1 VKKLDAETTPHIGG
15 GDAGASPL
23 PGAEP
28 RTAASAATLPGT
40 SSGAPLQVRGLAK
53 RFGGVTALDG
63 VDLSVAAGE
72 AIAVIGPNGAGK
84 STLLKL
90 IAGVHR
96 PTEGEV
102 WLGEQRLDRMPAHR
116 ITRSGVALA
125 HQVPRPFH
133 GLTVRENVRIGA
145 MAGRPHLQA
154 GEIDEILAQCGL
166 DTKAS
171 RPADSL
177 RVLDL
182 KRLEVARALATRPRV
197 LMFDEVAAG
206 LVGRELDE
214 AIDLIRQVRDRGITV
229 LLVEH
234 IERVVRELVDRV
246 LVLNWGRPL
255 AEGTPAEIAAN
266 EEVRAVY
273 LGDGDKTQAPPAR
286 TPDTATASDTG
297 AVLALESVSAGY
309 GDMVALR
316 DFSMRVEA
324 GRIVTVLGANGAGKS
339 TLCATVMGAVAARS
353 GSVHA
358 FGKDIT
364 GMPTHERARLGI
376 AYCQE
381 GRRIFTALTVA
392 ENLKL
397 GAPLALGNDEVR
409 ARMERVHEIFPVLA
423 ERATQQAGTMSGG
436 QQQMLAVGRA
446 LMADPKVLICDEISL
461 GLAPVAID
469 ALYGALAEINSQG
482 VAIVLVE
489 QNVKRALGIADH
501 AVVLSRGRISYSGD
515 PAGLL
520 SDEALDAAYFGTDD
534 DNATG
539 AASPSRPSSSST
551 PTSLS
556 ASEGDPS

>member
-1 VKKLDAETTPHIGG
+1 MNKLDAEAAPRRGA
-15 GDAGASPL
+15 GDAGVPSPTEAGASL
-23 PGAEP
+23 
-28 RTAASAATLPGT
+28 R
-40 SSGAPLQVRGLAK
+40 VRGLTK
-53 RFGGVTALDG
+53 RFGGVTALEG
-63 VDLSVAAGE
+63 VDLSVASGE
-72 AIAVIGPNGAGK
+72 AVAVIGPNGAGK

-90 IAGVHR
+90 VSGVHR
-96 PTEGEV
+96 PSEGEV

-133 GLTVRENVRIGA
+133 GLTVRDNVRVGA
-145 MAGRPHLQA
+145 MAGCPHMQS
-154 GEIDEILAQCGL
+154 GEIDAILAMCRL

-214 AIDLIRQVRDRGITV
+214 AIDLIRQVHDQGITV

-234 IERVVRELVDRV
+234 IERVVRELVNRV
-246 LVLNWGRPL
+246 LVLNWGRPI
-255 AEGTPAEIAAN
+255 AEGTPAEIATD

-273 LGDGDKTQAPPAR
+273 LGDGDNDQASSAR
-286 TPDTATASDTG
+286 TPAPATTADPVSDPD
-297 AVLALESVSAGY
+297 AVLALDSVSAGY
-309 GDMVALR
+309 GDMIALR

-324 GRIVTVLGANGAGKS
+324 GQIVTVLGANGAGKS
-339 TLCATVMGAVAARS
+339 TLCATVMGAVEARS

-358 FGKDIT
+358 LGQDIT
-364 GMPTHERARLGI
+364 GMPTHQRARLGI
-376 AYCQE
+376 AHCQE
-381 GRRIFTALTVA
+381 GRRIFGSLTVA
-392 ENLKL
+392 ENLML
-397 GAPLALGNDEVR
+397 GAPLALAKEEVR
-409 ARMERVHEIFPVLA
+409 GRMERVHAIFPVLA

-446 LMADPKVLICDEISL
+446 LMADPRVLICDEISL
-461 GLAPVAID
+461 GLAPVAIA
-469 ALYGALAEINSQG
+469 ALYEALAEINSQG

-489 QNVKRALGIADH
+489 QNVKRALSIAGH
-501 AVVLSRGRISYSGD
+501 AVVLSRGRVSYSGD

-520 SDEALDAAYFGTDD
+520 SDDALDAAYFGIAD
-534 DNATG
+534 DNA
-539 AASPSRPSSSST
+539 ADSRLPSLPSSSSS
-551 PTSLS
+551 PSPSSPSAAHPLS
-556 ASEGDPS
+556 TSEGDPS

>member
-1 VKKLDAETTPHIGG
+1 MNRLDAETTPHAGG
-15 GDAGASPL
+15 GDADASSP

-28 RTAASAATLPGT
+28 RTAASSATLRGT
-40 SSGAPLQVRGLAK
+40 SPGAPLQVRGLAK

-63 VDLSVAAGE
+63 VDLSVASGE
-72 AIAVIGPNGAGK
+72 AVAVIGPNGAGK

-90 IAGVHR
+90 ISGVHR

-102 WLGEQRLDRMPAHR
+102 WLGEQRLDRMPVHR

-133 GLTVRENVRIGA
+133 GLTVRDNVRIGA
-145 MAGRPHLQA
+145 MASRPHLPP
-154 GEIDEILAQCGL
+154 GEIDEILAQCRL

-182 KRLEVARALATRPRV
+182 KRLEVARALATRPRL

-214 AIDLIRQVRDRGITV
+214 AIDLIRQVHAQGITV

-246 LVLNWGRPL
+246 LVLNWGRPM

-273 LGDGDKTQAPPAR
+273 LGDGDETR
-286 TPDTATASDTG
+286 TPAARRAAAPTASD
-297 AVLALESVSAGY
+297 AAVVLALDSVSAGY
-309 GDMVALR
+309 GDMLALR
-316 DFSMRVEA
+316 DFSVRVEA
-324 GRIVTVLGANGAGKS
+324 GQIVTVLGANGAGKS
-339 TLCATVMGAVAARS
+339 TLCATIMGAVEARS

-358 FGKDIT
+358 LGQDIT
-364 GMPTHERARLGI
+364 GMATHHRARLGI
-376 AYCQE
+376 AHCQE
-381 GRRIFTALTVA
+381 GRRIFTGLTVA
-392 ENLKL
+392 ENLML
-397 GAPLALGNDEVR
+397 GAPLALARDEVR
-409 ARMERVHEIFPVLA
+409 GRMERVHAIFPVLA
-423 ERATQQAGTMSGG
+423 ERAAQPAGTMSGG

-446 LMADPKVLICDEISL
+446 LMADPQVLICDEISL

-501 AVVLSRGRISYSGD
+501 AVVLSRGRVSYSGS
-515 PAGLL
+515 PEALL
-520 SDEALDAAYFGTDD
+520 SDQALDAAYFGTADD
-534 DNATG
+534 AS
-539 AASPSRPSSSST
+539 AAGSSPPPAPSAPRP
-551 PTSLS
+551 LS
-556 ASEGDPS
+556 ASEGDLS

>member
-1 VKKLDAETTPHIGG
+1 MKKLDAETTPEARPNP
-15 GDAGASPL
+15 DPL
-23 PGAEP
+23 
-28 RTAASAATLPGT
+28 
-40 SSGAPLQVRGLAK
+40 SGAPLQVRGLTK
-53 RFGGVTALDG
+53 RFGGVTALEG
-63 VDLSVAAGE
+63 VDLSVASGE
-72 AIAVIGPNGAGK
+72 AVAVIGPNGAGK

-90 IAGVHR
+90 ISGVHR

-133 GLTVRENVRIGA
+133 GLTVRENVRVGA
-145 MAGRPHLQA
+145 MASRPHPHP
-154 GEIDEILAQCGL
+154 GEIDEILARCRL

-214 AIDLIRQVRDRGITV
+214 AIDLIRQVHDQGITV

-273 LGDGDKTQAPPAR
+273 LGDGDRAQAPPAR
-286 TPDTATASDTG
+286 TAATGPAPDTA

-324 GRIVTVLGANGAGKS
+324 GQIVTVLGANGAGKS
-339 TLCATVMGAVAARS
+339 TLCATIMGAVEARS

-358 FGKDIT
+358 LGQDIT
-364 GMPTHERARLGI
+364 GMATHRRARLGI
-376 AYCQE
+376 AHCQE
-381 GRRIFTALTVA
+381 GRRIFTGLSVA
-392 ENLKL
+392 ENLML
-397 GAPLALGNDEVR
+397 GAPLALAKDEVR
-409 ARMERVHEIFPVLA
+409 GRMERVHAIFPVLA

-446 LMADPKVLICDEISL
+446 LMADPQVLICDEISL

-501 AVVLSRGRISYSGD
+501 AVVLSRGRVSYTGD

-520 SDEALDAAYFGTDD
+520 GDEALDAAYFGTTD
-534 DNATG
+534 DNAPEAG
-539 AASPSRPSSSST
+539 SYSLLAVPVSRP
-551 PTSLS
+551 LS

>member
-1 VKKLDAETTPHIGG
+1 MKKLDAETTPDADG

-23 PGAEP
+23 RRAEP
-28 RTAASAATLPGT
+28 RTSASPAPP
-40 SSGAPLQVRGLAK
+40 GAPLLVRGLAK

-63 VDLSVAAGE
+63 VDLAVASGE
-72 AIAVIGPNGAGK
+72 AVAVIGPNGAGK

-90 IAGVHR
+90 ISGVHR
-96 PTEGEV
+96 PSEGEV

-133 GLTVRENVRIGA
+133 GLTVRENVRVGA
-145 MAGRPHLQA
+145 MASRPHPHP
-154 GEIDEILAQCGL
+154 GEIDEILSRCRL

-214 AIDLIRQVRDRGITV
+214 AIDLIRQVHDQGITV

-246 LVLNWGRPL
+246 LVLDWGRPL

-266 EEVRAVY
+266 EDVRAVY
-273 LGDGDKTQAPPAR
+273 LGDGGQAQASPAR
-286 TPDTATASDTG
+286 TPANAPAPDTA
-297 AVLALESVSAGY
+297 AVLALDSVSAGY

-316 DFSMRVEA
+316 DFSMRV
-324 GRIVTVLGANGAGKS
+324 GPGQIVTVLGANGAGKS
-339 TLCATVMGAVAARS
+339 TLCATIMGAVAARS
-353 GSVHA
+353 GSMHA
-358 FGKDIT
+358 LGQNIT
-364 GMPTHERARLGI
+364 GMATHRRARLGI
-376 AYCQE
+376 AHCQE
-381 GRRIFTALTVA
+381 GRRIFTGLTVA
-392 ENLKL
+392 ENLTL
-397 GAPLALGNDEVR
+397 GAPLALARDEVR
-409 ARMERVHEIFPVLA
+409 GRMERVHAIFPVLA

-446 LMADPKVLICDEISL
+446 LMADPQVLICDEISL

-501 AVVLSRGRISYSGD
+501 AVVLSRGRISYAGD
-515 PAGLL
+515 PAALL
-520 SDEALDAAYFGTDD
+520 GDAALDAAYFGTADD
-534 DNATG
+534 E
-539 AASPSRPSSSST
+539 AAEARASSLLLPSVPQ
-551 PTSLS
+551 PLS

>member
-1 VKKLDAETTPHIGG
+1 MKKLDAET
-15 GDAGASPL
+15 SPE
-23 PGAEP
+23 A
-28 RTAASAATLPGT
+28 RQNPGT

-63 VDLSVAAGE
+63 VDLSVASGE
-72 AIAVIGPNGAGK
+72 AVAVIGPNGAGK

-90 IAGVHR
+90 ISGVHR
-96 PTEGEV
+96 PSEGEV
-102 WLGEQRLDRMPAHR
+102 WLGEQRLDRMSAHR
-116 ITRSGVALA
+116 VTRSGVALA
-125 HQVPRPFH
+125 HQVPQPFH
-133 GLTVRENVRIGA
+133 GLTVRENVRVGA
-145 MAGRPHLQA
+145 MASRPHPHP
-154 GEIDEILAQCGL
+154 GEIDEILARCRL

-214 AIDLIRQVRDRGITV
+214 AIDLIRQVHGQGITV

-273 LGDGDKTQAPPAR
+273 LGDGDRAQASPAR
-286 TPDTATASDTG
+286 TAATAPASDTT
-297 AVLALESVSAGY
+297 ALLALDSVSAGY

-316 DFSMRVEA
+316 DFSMRVES
-324 GRIVTVLGANGAGKS
+324 GQIVTVLGANGAGKS
-339 TLCATVMGAVAARS
+339 TLCATIMGAVEARS

-358 FGKDIT
+358 LGQDIT
-364 GMPTHERARLGI
+364 GMAIHRRARLGI
-376 AYCQE
+376 AHCQE
-381 GRRIFTALTVA
+381 GRRIFTGLTVA
-392 ENLKL
+392 ENLML
-397 GAPLALGNDEVR
+397 GAPLALAKDEVLG
-409 ARMERVHEIFPVLA
+409 RMERVHTIFPVLA

-446 LMADPKVLICDEISL
+446 LMADPQVLICDEISL

-501 AVVLSRGRISYSGD
+501 AVVLSRGRVSYTGD

-520 SDEALDAAYFGTDD
+520 SDEALDAAYFGTTE
-534 DNATG
+534 DNIAEAG
-539 AASPSRPSSSST
+539 SSSLLSSSLLSSSA
-551 PTSLS
+551 PRPLS

>member
-1 VKKLDAETTPHIGG
+1 MNRLN
-15 GDAGASPL
+15 AGATTHQRDGNAGTGPRSVAGSHRSTASADWPNAS
-23 PGAEP
+23 PGAALE
-28 RTAASAATLPGT
+28 
-40 SSGAPLQVRGLAK
+40 VRGLGK
-53 RFGGVTALDG
+53 RFGGVTALQD
-63 VDLSVAAGE
+63 VDLAVAPGE
-72 AIAVIGPNGAGK
+72 AVAVIGPNGAGK

-90 IAGVHR
+90 ISGVHR
-96 PTEGEV
+96 PSAGV
-102 WLGEQRLDRMPAHR
+102 VRLGEHELARMPPHR
-116 ITRSGVALA
+116 ITRLGVALA

-133 GLTVRENVRIGA
+133 GLTIRDNVRVGA
-145 MAGRPHLQA
+145 MAGRPQMHRAEL
-154 GEIDEILAQCGL
+154 EEILALCQL

-182 KRLEVARALATRPRV
+182 KRLEVARALATRPQV
-197 LMFDEVAAG
+197 LMLDEVAAG

-214 AIDLIRQVRDRGITV
+214 AIDLIRQIHDRGITV

-246 LVLNWGRPL
+246 LVLNWGRSI

-266 EEVRAVY
+266 QEVRAVY
-273 LGDGDKTQAPPAR
+273 LGDGDRSAAPPAR
-286 TPDTATASDTG
+286 APATDATTTAPTEP
-297 AVLALESVSAGY
+297 VLTLDGVSAGY

-316 DFSMRVEA
+316 DFSLRVA
-324 GRIVTVLGANGAGKS
+324 PGQIVSVLGANGAGKS
-339 TLCATVMGAVAARS
+339 TLCATVMGTVPSRS
-353 GSVHA
+353 GSLHA

-364 GMPTHERARLGI
+364 RMPTHERARLGI

-392 ENLKL
+392 ENLAL
-397 GAPLALGNDEVR
+397 GAPLALAKDDVR
-409 ARMERVHEIFPVLA
+409 TRMERVHAVFPVLA

-446 LMADPKVLICDEISL
+446 LMADPQVLICDEISL

-469 ALYGALAEINSQG
+469 ALYHALVEINAQG

-489 QNVKRALGIADH
+489 QNVKRALGISDH
-501 AVVLSRGRISYSGD
+501 AVVLSRGLISYSGD

-520 SDEALDAAYFGTDD
+520 GDDALDAAYFGTADD
-534 DNATG
+534 RPT
-539 AASPSRPSSSST
+539 PS
-551 PTSLS
+551 TSLS
-556 ASEGDPS
+556 TSEGDPS

>member
-1 VKKLDAETTPHIGG
+1 MKRLDAETTPE
-15 GDAGASPL
+15 ARPN
-23 PGAEP
+23 
-28 RTAASAATLPGT
+28 PGT
-40 SSGAPLQVRGLAK
+40 LSGAPLQVRGLAK

-63 VDLSVAAGE
+63 VDLSVASGE
-72 AIAVIGPNGAGK
+72 AVAVIGPNGAGK

-90 IAGVHR
+90 ISGVHR
-96 PTEGEV
+96 PSEGEV

-116 ITRSGVALA
+116 VARTGVALA

-133 GLTVRENVRIGA
+133 GLTVRENVRVGA
-145 MAGRPHLQA
+145 MASRPHPHP
-154 GEIDEILAQCGL
+154 GEIDEILARCRL

-214 AIDLIRQVRDRGITV
+214 AIDLIRQVHDQGITV

-273 LGDGDKTQAPPAR
+273 LGDRAQASPAR
-286 TPDTATASDTG
+286 TPATAPASDTT
-297 AVLALESVSAGY
+297 AVLALDSVSAGY

-324 GRIVTVLGANGAGKS
+324 GQIVTVLGANGAGKS
-339 TLCATVMGAVAARS
+339 TLCATIMGAVEARS

-358 FGKDIT
+358 LGQDIT
-364 GMPTHERARLGI
+364 GMATYRRARLGI
-376 AYCQE
+376 AHCQE
-381 GRRIFTALTVA
+381 GRRVFTGLSVA
-392 ENLKL
+392 ENLML
-397 GAPLALGNDEVR
+397 GAPLALAKDEVR
-409 ARMERVHEIFPVLA
+409 GRMERVHAIFPVLA

-446 LMADPKVLICDEISL
+446 LMADPRVLICDEISL

-469 ALYGALAEINSQG
+469 SLYGALAEINSQG

-501 AVVLSRGRISYSGD
+501 AVVLSRGRVSYTGD

-520 SDEALDAAYFGTDD
+520 SDEALDAAYFGTTE
-534 DNATG
+534 DNAAKAG
-539 AASPSRPSSSST
+539 SSSLLSSSLPSSPLPSSPLPSSSA
-551 PTSLS
+551 PRPLS
-556 ASEGDPS
+556 ASEGDPW